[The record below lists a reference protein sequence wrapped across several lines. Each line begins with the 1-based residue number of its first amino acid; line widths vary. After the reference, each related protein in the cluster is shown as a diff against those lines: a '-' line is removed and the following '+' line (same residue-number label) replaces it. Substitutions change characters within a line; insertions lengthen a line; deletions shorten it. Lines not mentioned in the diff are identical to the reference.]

1 MYLNDV
7 EDLGDLGRKKKGGI
21 FKKFIDINKK
31 AFMLPLKALQKVGKM
46 FGGKKGAA
54 GEEEGGAEGDTGAE
68 GEAGSAGAGAGGKD
82 NTMTYVAA
90 GVGAVLIGGALIYV
104 VKKRRG

>member
-7 EDLGDLGRKKKGGI
+7 DELGDLGKKKKGGI
-21 FKKFIDINKK
+21 FKKFVDINKK
-31 AFMLPLKALQKVGKM
+31 AFMLPIKALQKVGKM

-54 GEEEGGAEGDTGAE
+54 GEEEGAEGDTGAE
-68 GEAGSAGAGAGGKD
+68 GEAGSAGAGAGEKD
-82 NTMTYVAA
+82 KTMTYVAA
-90 GVGAVLIGGALIYV
+90 GVAAVVIGGTLIYV